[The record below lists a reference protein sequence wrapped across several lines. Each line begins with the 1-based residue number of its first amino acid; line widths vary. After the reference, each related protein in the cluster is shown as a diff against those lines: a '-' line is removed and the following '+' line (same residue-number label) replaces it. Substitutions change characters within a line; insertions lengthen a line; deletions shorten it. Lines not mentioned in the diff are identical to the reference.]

1 MSFVG
6 QPMWLAHWLQPPRRT
21 LAVFL
26 CLMLGFGSALSW
38 LGWRLLEQDRSLE
51 RQRVQERLEAA
62 ADYMA
67 AELQRSLHETN
78 AVGSNEGA
86 DRRWSDEITRR
97 AERAIRG
104 ESVGRDADAVLDA
117 IEKKLPRR

>member
-1 MSFVG
+1 MTDG
-6 QPMWLAHWLQPPRRT
+6 AR
-21 LAVFL
+21 
-26 CLMLGFGSALSW
+26 
-38 LGWRLLEQDRSLE
+38 RLLEQALLPVEDRAE
-51 RQRVQERLEAA
+51 V
-62 ADYMA
+62 A